1 MQDIY
6 GLSRLCRQRNIV
18 KSRREPLPLI
28 LAGLR
33 DLLHDKKQLITKD
46 MSDTFQQVSLA
57 GFMKHNGGLEFRTIS
72 EFDFQF
78 RARIQDIHLNPGG
91 ITHGGFIMS
100 LMDSGMGT
108 AVHRTLDKNTRAA
121 TISFDVKFISASR
134 TGDLLLG
141 TAKVLR
147 KTRSLVF
154 MQGELR
160 CGEQLIAT
168 AEGIWKVL

>member
-1 MQDIY
+1 M
-6 GLSRLCRQRNIV
+6 GF
-18 KSRREPLPLI
+18 
-28 LAGLR
+28 
-33 DLLHDKKQLITKD
+33 LHGKRPFITKD
-46 MSDTFQQVSLA
+46 MNDTFQQISLV

-72 EFDFQF
+72 DSDYQF

-108 AVHRTLDKNTRAA
+108 AVFRALGEKARAA
-121 TISFDVKFISASR
+121 TISLDVKFISASK

-154 MQGELR
+154 MRGEIR

>member
-1 MQDIY
+1 
-6 GLSRLCRQRNIV
+6 
-18 KSRREPLPLI
+18 
-28 LAGLR
+28 
-33 DLLHDKKQLITKD
+33 
-46 MSDTFQQVSLA
+46 
-57 GFMKHNGGLEFRTIS
+57 MKHNGGLEFRTIS
-72 EFDFQF
+72 ESDYQF
-78 RARIQDIHLNPGG
+78 RAKIQDIHLNPGG

-108 AVHRTLDKNTRAA
+108 AAHRVLPENSKAA
-121 TISFDVKFISASR
+121 TISFDVKFISASK
-134 TGDLLLG
+134 TDDLLLG

-154 MQGELR
+154 MQGEIR

>member
-1 MQDIY
+1 M
-6 GLSRLCRQRNIV
+6 N
-18 KSRREPLPLI
+18 
-28 LAGLR
+28 
-33 DLLHDKKQLITKD
+33 
-46 MSDTFQQVSLA
+46 DTFTQISLV
-57 GFMKHNGGLEFRTIS
+57 GFMKHNGGLEFRKSS
-72 EFDFQF
+72 ESEYQF
-78 RARIQDIHLNPGG
+78 RAKIQDIHLNPGG

-108 AVHRTLDKNTRAA
+108 AAHRVLSTNARAA
-121 TISFDVKFISASR
+121 TISFDVKFISASK

-154 MQGELR
+154 MQGEIR
-160 CGEQLIAT
+160 CGQHLIAT

>member
-1 MQDIY
+1 
-6 GLSRLCRQRNIV
+6 
-18 KSRREPLPLI
+18 
-28 LAGLR
+28 
-33 DLLHDKKQLITKD
+33 
-46 MSDTFQQVSLA
+46 
-57 GFMKHNGGLEFRTIS
+57 MKHNGGLEFRTIS
-72 EFDFQF
+72 ESDYQF
-78 RARIQDIHLNPGG
+78 RARVQDFHLNPGG

-108 AVHRTLDKNTRAA
+108 AVQRTLSKDARAA
-121 TISFDVKFISASR
+121 TICFDVKFISASK

-154 MQGELR
+154 MHGEIR